1 MGNSVT
7 LKTVAGAAG
16 VSEATVS
23 YVLNGRAE
31 KVGIPPAT
39 RDRVLEAARR
49 VGYKPNTVARD
60 LALGH
65 LPEGELLSCSVA
77 TLLSESPKV
86 SPSSTTQ
93 PCVAQEYCAMQGGQ
107 PNNLTTILSSSG
119 YRLVPVTSIGELP
132 RLSEEGLV
140 GVVYKLPQEFPTVS
154 GPVPVVPPA
163 GREDAADTSL
173 PQGYVGQAAA
183 TTEEGAEAPVVTGVS
198 PLVSLEGQDAADT
211 PSTGSGQAAATTEE
225 GAEAPVVTGACP
237 EHVEGVP
244 GGTEP
249 DQTEPVTNPVSPPEV
264 AAPVE
269 ATLVSVENNAA
280 DTSLRQGYVGQA
292 AATTEERA
300 AAPVVTGACPES
312 AEGVSPVVSWEAQ
325 DAADTAATTAE
336 GAVAPVVTGACP
348 EHVEGVPGGTEP
360 DQADSVIP
368 LPVPTPG
375 VTPVASVTPV
385 AVPDPVMMA
394 AEPVSD
400 PVVPVVAD
408 ESVTPPAFD
417 PVAPAKTGS
426 QEPEFVMPTPSPQ
439 PSPLPPSPRLRRTG
453 EGEGVAGEAGEL
465 VVDPPILENASA

>member
-39 RDRVLEAARR
+39 RDRVLEEARR

-65 LPEGELLSCSVA
+65 LPGSGQMPVVGCSVDM
-77 TLLSESPKV
+77 LLSEGLNAQ
-86 SPSSTTQ
+86 SSLPLTTEQ
-93 PCVAQEYCAMQGGQ
+93 L
-107 PNNLTTILSSSG
+107 NNLSTIISAAG
-119 YRLVPVTSIGELP
+119 YRLIPVASIGELT
-132 RLSEEGLV
+132 RLSPEGLV
-140 GVVYKLPQEFPTVS
+140 GVVYKLPQEV
-154 GPVPVVPPA
+154 
-163 GREDAADTSL
+163 
-173 PQGYVGQAAA
+173 
-183 TTEEGAEAPVVTGVS
+183 APS
-198 PLVSLEGQDAADT
+198 PL
-211 PSTGSGQAAATTEE
+211 
-225 GAEAPVVTGACP
+225 
-237 EHVEGVP
+237 
-244 GGTEP
+244 
-249 DQTEPVTNPVSPPEV
+249 PVTV
-264 AAPVE
+264 
-269 ATLVSVENNAA
+269 
-280 DTSLRQGYVGQA
+280 
-292 AATTEERA
+292 
-300 AAPVVTGACPES
+300 
-312 AEGVSPVVSWEAQ
+312 
-325 DAADTAATTAE
+325 
-336 GAVAPVVTGACP
+336 VAPVVTTP
-348 EHVEGVPGGTEP
+348 VSVPAATP
-360 DQADSVIP
+360 PPVITSLQAPSPVVVPVIP